1 MNMEKFTTI
10 LKENTPDAPQSYY
23 DRVEA
28 TLQMLHEQEKGAI
41 HSNAFSSEG
50 RFVSA
55 GSEKSEEEHA

>member
-1 MNMEKFTTI
+1 MNMGKFTTL
-10 LKENTPDAPQSYY
+10 LKENTPDPPQSYY

-41 HSNAFSSEG
+41 HSNTFSSEG

-55 GSEKSEEEHA
+55 SSEKSEEEQA